1 MAVLF
6 AGSLASGMRG
16 DRVVCARLTRKTKIA
31 LFSLLAL
38 SALTAKGEDLAG
50 HYVLHGVMEVG
61 SELLLKSDGRFE
73 YMLAYGAADYWAQ
86 GTWRQEDHCVVLE
99 TAGKKEDPFRLV
111 RSEAGKPNRIC
122 VWVIGQNGH
131 GVENIQVT
139 LQAGD
144 QHVEAT
150 TNSDGAAEFPDLA
163 NPSAVA
169 LEVQVYSIRAGPFAI
184 NPTDHDFY
192 FEINGDAI
200 SRVLFNDERLAI
212 EGKDLVMKYWN
223 SQQPMRYEK
232 Q

>member
-1 MAVLF
+1 
-6 AGSLASGMRG
+6 
-16 DRVVCARLTRKTKIA
+16 VCTRLTRKAKIA
-31 LFSLLAL
+31 LVSLIALA
-38 SALTAKGEDLAG
+38 ALTAKGEDLAG

-86 GTWRQEDHCVVLE
+86 GTWRHEDHCVVLE
-99 TAGKKEDPFRLV
+99 SAVKKEDPFRLV
-111 RSEAGKPNRIC
+111 RSEAGKPGRIC

-131 GVENIQVT
+131 GVENIQVA

-144 QHVEAT
+144 QHFEAT
-150 TNSDGAAEFPDLA
+150 TNSDGAAEFQDLA

-169 LEVQVYSIRAGPFAI
+169 FEVQVYSIKAGPFAI
-184 NPTDHDFY
+184 NPTHHDFY

-200 SRVLFNDERLAI
+200 SQVPFKDERLAI
-212 EGKDLVMKYWN
+212 DGKDLVMKYWN
-223 SQQPMRYEK
+223 DQQPMRYEK